1 MRIRRMVKL
10 ICLLL
15 VFALLSGCGAQNV
28 THYFAETEFGK
39 TRYADMKY
47 ERYDKTHFDEL
58 TAKLNAASASGSG
71 EEMIKLYDE
80 IVAETEKALTMN
92 SLINI
97 NYSQNPNDENIIS
110 EKDKSLDIT
119 MDIADEANK
128 AIRDALL
135 SPAGAGLR
143 KHLSVE
149 EVREFLSYEDLTD
162 RQKELLSE
170 NNELVTEYERLILN
184 FDVSANIDGEIW
196 TLDKLQEQAQTM
208 DEDRAAQIYNEI
220 EKNVNLQAGGI
231 MQELLTIRIELAK
244 SADYDSF
251 VDYEY
256 VEDFYRDY
264 TKEEAAIFE
273 NAVKTS
279 VAPRYFGELSKDVR
293 LMTAGSDCKIT
304 AANVEDFIG
313 KYAPQIS
320 SEIYDSFQYMKKY
333 GLGVFTSDAEKL
345 DQGYTTELYSY
356 DTPFIYNMCYD
367 NNAKT
372 LSDSVHEFGHFT
384 AMHYMP
390 TDNVLTSSTNCDIAE
405 VNSQGLELL
414 YDAYYDEIFGKDAP
428 LIRAQHL
435 FALLSSVIEGCIQDE
450 FQQYLYS
457 HPEISVDEMNKAY
470 CAIRASYGDKP
481 EDGIDYDYNWM
492 YVMHTFNAPMYY
504 ISYATSALTA
514 LDIWTRAQSDR
525 GDAVNKYLYF
535 TSFGSEDYGYLELL
549 DICGLENFTDA
560 NYIKSTAGKVMDTID
575 ELCENEKAA

>member
-457 HPEISVDEMNKAY
+457 HPEISMDEMNKAY